1 MTRGSEQFQ
10 ALEDAWRKRV
20 ESARQRYLATAS
32 LPGETGNRE
41 LRRAARAEFMRVL
54 RIFRD
59 LIMQGKIPPEDEKE
73 S

>member
-20 ESARQRYLATAS
+20 ESARQRYLATVS
-32 LPGETGNRE
+32 LPGGTGNRE

-59 LIMQGKIPPEDEKE
+59 LIMQGKIPPDDEEE

>member
-20 ESARQRYLATAS
+20 ESARQRYLATLSLAS
-32 LPGETGNRE
+32 ETGHRE
-41 LRRAARAEFMRVL
+41 LRRAARTEFMRVL

-59 LIMQGKIPPEDEKE
+59 LIMQGKLPPDDEKE